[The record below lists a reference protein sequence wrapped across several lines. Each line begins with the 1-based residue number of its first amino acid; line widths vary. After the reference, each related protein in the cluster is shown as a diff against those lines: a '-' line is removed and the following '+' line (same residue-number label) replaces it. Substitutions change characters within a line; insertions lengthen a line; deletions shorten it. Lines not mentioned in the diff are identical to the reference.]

1 MAAARTRKRGA
12 ERVQQPVRSAAA
24 WRPVKRTVV
33 LPKSGETAHFR
44 LPDTR
49 SLIGTGTIKVPLP
62 LLNIA
67 ANVKPDANGA
77 VSEDREL
84 SIDDR
89 LNAFAGSYAIA
100 DDLVR
105 AALIWPVVVAD
116 DETPDYEA
124 GEVHLT
130 DIHEEDREYLAALL
144 QQEGVDMMPFRA
156 RGDVDVAAVPDG
168 EDVADETE

>member
-1 MAAARTRKRGA
+1 MAT
-12 ERVQQPVRSAAA
+12 
-24 WRPVKRTVV
+24 
-33 LPKSGETAHFR
+33 
-44 LPDTR
+44 
-49 SLIGTGTIKVPLP
+49 
-62 LLNIA
+62 
-67 ANVKPDANGA
+67 

-168 EDVADETE
+168 EDVADEAE